1 MPKPELPPLSEAQL
15 EIINIVWDQGTATVG
30 KIWKA
35 LAKRRSVSRNTVST
49 MVTRLEEKGWLR
61 HRVVGG
67 TYLYSATHPREKVLP
82 RMVHRLVDAA
92 FQGSAEGLVLTL
104 LEGGR
109 LSAEEVERIK
119 AMLEKAE
126 IEMREAE
133 Q

>member
-1 MPKPELPPLSEAQL
+1 MPRSELPPLSEAQL
-15 EIINIVWDQGTATVG
+15 EIMNIVWDQGKTTVG
-30 KIWKA
+30 RIWKD
-35 LAKRRSVSRNTVST
+35 LANRRPVSRNTIST

-61 HRVVGG
+61 HRESRG
-67 TYLYSATHPREKVLP
+67 TFLYSATQAREKVLP
-82 RMVHRLVDAA
+82 GMVHRLIEAA

-126 IEMREAE
+126 TSIQEE
-133 Q
+133 